1 VTAIDESSKLAA
13 LKRARERLEAALA
26 VDENWQ
32 ALRRFG
38 AAAEAGAGEAARLEA
53 LLHSNPL
60 YRAWKNVNA
69 AIEAR
74 RTQNPVDT
82 LPGVQTPP
90 AAAHAVDAARACPA
104 PSGADR
110 QQAKL
115 TAAEASVSFVARA
128 PAPALPRSLPDRE
141 QPQQDSLHVEPRG
154 SSVEKAGGIAGQAN
168 GSPLPA
174 AAAAE
179 EAEVSVVSVDARRH
193 ADAVERLLRALHGHR
208 AP

>member
-1 VTAIDESSKLAA
+1 VTAVDESSKLAA

-26 VDENWQ
+26 ADENWQ

-53 LLHSNPL
+53 LLQTNPL

-74 RTQNPVDT
+74 RTQNNVGT
-82 LPGVQTPP
+82 LPGAQTSP
-90 AAAHAVDAARACPA
+90 AVAHGVDPARACPA
-104 PSGADR
+104 ASGADR

-115 TAAEASVSFVARA
+115 TSAEARVSFVARA
-128 PAPALPRSLPDRE
+128 PPPALPRSLPDRE
-141 QPQQDSLHVEPRG
+141 QPQQGSPHVDPG
-154 SSVEKAGGIAGQAN
+154 GASAEKAGGTDGAAN
-168 GSPLPA
+168 GGPLPA

-208 AP
+208 TP